1 MFKKKIEPVTDRLAH
16 WGGGKIKFPED
27 LFWRI
32 FKKLARA
39 TQSYRKLPRA
49 TQSYRKLARA
59 TQSYGV
65 MVAIAV
71 GVCCCE
77 CVWEGSQ
84 HTSRVV
90 GAPPNPFQSLHA
102 KK

>member
-27 LFWRI
+27 LFWWI
-32 FKKLARA
+32 SKKLARA

-49 TQSYRKLARA
+49 SQSYRKLARA

-65 MVAIAV
+65 TVAIAV
-71 GVCCCE
+71 VCGVANACGRGHNTRR
-77 CVWEGSQ
+77 GSWGMTRDTGITTQ
-84 HTSRVV
+84 H
-90 GAPPNPFQSLHA
+90 
-102 KK
+102 